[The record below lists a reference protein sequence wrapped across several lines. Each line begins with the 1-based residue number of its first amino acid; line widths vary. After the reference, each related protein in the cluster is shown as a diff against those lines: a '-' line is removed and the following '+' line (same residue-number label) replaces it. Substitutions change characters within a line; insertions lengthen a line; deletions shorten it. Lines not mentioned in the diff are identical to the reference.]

1 MIRSGSTILV
11 LAPHTDDGEIGCGAT
26 LSKLL
31 DLNCKIY
38 YLAFCTCDSNLPDG
52 FPNGTLEAELREA
65 TKVLSIPKENV
76 IVKDFQVRC
85 LSYERQ
91 AVLDILVALNKEI
104 SPDVVFAPTLEDLH
118 QDHSTVTQEAIRA
131 FKTKTL
137 LCYEMPWNN
146 FSFEIGINSDKFPE
160 ISGERK
166 FSPMDRSLR
175 RELKSAFG
183 NNNYWFNTSK
193 FKNAVEIKIKSKKEI
208 IEFLV
213 PKEMVSTSSV
223 RLFVLWTTLPS
234 IVLIIIA
241 LIFLKNQTRP
251 LVKLAKAAE
260 KFGKGDY
267 INDFIPSGAQEIRKA
282 SYEFDR
288 MAKRINRHLNQR
300 AEMLSGISHDLRT
313 PLTRLKLQL
322 AMLKQKE
329 ISEKMSKDIDEMEK
343 MLNDYLQFAKTQT
356 QESTEKINLNNLL
369 RSISKGFESNKISL
383 DEDESKIFLNG
394 RPSAL
399 KRSFE
404 NVIQNGLTY
413 GSNVKIKV
421 QKGNKRALVTIE
433 DDGPGIPE
441 DQYKNVFKP
450 FFRLDKSRSLNQ
462 SGVGL
467 GLAIVEDIINS
478 HGGNIQLGKSKYGGL
493 QVKISLPF

>member
-1 MIRSGSTILV
+1 MFSGLNRFLKFIL
-11 LAPHTDDGEIGCGAT
+11 
-26 LSKLL
+26 
-31 DLNCKIY
+31 
-38 YLAFCTCDSNLPDG
+38 
-52 FPNGTLEAELREA
+52 
-65 TKVLSIPKENV
+65 PKRLFYRALI
-76 IVKDFQVRC
+76 IV
-85 LSYERQ
+85 
-91 AVLDILVALNKEI
+91 A
-104 SPDVVFAPTLEDLH
+104 APTIILQLIITIVFYDSIWIKANKNITRSLVD
-118 QDHSTVTQEAIRA
+118 QLKTIQEVYQNDRGNLD
-131 FKTKTL
+131 FFTDSYK
-137 LCYEMPWNN
+137 NN
-146 FSFEIGINSDKFPE
+146 FNFEIGINKNAFPAY
-160 ISGERK
+160 SGERK

-193 FKNAVEIKIKSKKEI
+193 FKNAVEIKIKSNNEV
-208 IEFLV
+208 IEFLI
-213 PKEMVSTSSV
+213 PKEMISTSSV

-234 IVLIIIA
+234 ILLIVVA
-241 LIFLKNQTRP
+241 LIFLKNQTKP

-260 KFGKGDY
+260 RFGKGDY
-267 INDFIPSGAQEIRKA
+267 VNDFRASGSLEIRKA
-282 SYEFDR
+282 AFEFDR

-322 AMLKQKE
+322 AMLKQKDL
-329 ISEKMSKDIDEMEK
+329 SEKMSKDIDEMEK
-343 MLNDYLQFAKTQT
+343 MLNTYLQFAKTQV
-356 QESTEKINLNNLL
+356 QEDTSRIDLVRLFSSIKNEFNNERLT
-369 RSISKGFESNKISL
+369 IYNKGRIEL
-383 DEDESKIFLNG
+383 EG

-404 NVIQNGLTY
+404 NIIQNGLTY
-413 GSNVKIKV
+413 GEKV
-421 QKGNKRALVTIE
+421 SVNIQKRTNRVLIMIE

-467 GLAIVEDIINS
+467 GLAIVEDIVNS
-478 HGGNIQLGKSKYGGL
+478 HGGNIQLGKSKFNGL

>member
-1 MIRSGSTILV
+1 MFSGFNKILKIILPKRLFYRALIIVAAPTILLQLIITIV
-11 LAPHTDDGEIGCGAT
+11 F
-26 LSKLL
+26 
-31 DLNCKIY
+31 Y
-38 YLAFCTCDSNLPDG
+38 DSIWIKANK
-52 FPNGTLEAELREA
+52 NTTR
-65 TKVLSIPKENV
+65 S
-76 IVKDFQVRC
+76 
-85 LSYERQ
+85 
-91 AVLDILVALNKEI
+91 LVAQLKTIEEI
-104 SPDVVFAPTLEDLH
+104 YKNDKKNLDFFTDSY
-118 QDHSTVTQEAIRA
+118 
-131 FKTKTL
+131 K
-137 LCYEMPWNN
+137 NN
-146 FSFEIGINSDKFPE
+146 FNFEIGINQNEFPQ

-175 RELKSAFG
+175 RELKSVFG
-183 NNNYWFNTSK
+183 NNNYWFSTSK
-193 FKNAVEIKIKSKKEI
+193 FKKAVEIKIKSEKDV

-234 IVLIIIA
+234 IVLIVIA

-260 KFGKGDY
+260 RFGKGDY
-267 INDFIPSGAQEIRKA
+267 VNDFRPSGAQEIRKA
-282 SYEFDR
+282 AYEFDR

-300 AEMLSGISHDLRT
+300 SEMLSGISHDLRT

-322 AMLKQKE
+322 AMLTQKDL
-329 ISEKMSKDIDEMEK
+329 SKKMSKDIDEMEK
-343 MLNDYLQFAKTQT
+343 MLNDYLQFAKTQA
-356 QESTEKINLNNLL
+356 QETTIDINLNSLFDEIYKNFNNDNLRINNSEIIIL
-369 RSISKGFESNKISL
+369 K
-383 DEDESKIFLNG
+383 G
-394 RPSAL
+394 RPVAL

-413 GSNVKIKV
+413 GKKVFVNLQKFSN
-421 QKGNKRALVTIE
+421 RAMIIID

-441 DQYKNVFKP
+441 DQFKNVFKP
-450 FFRLDKSRSLNQ
+450 FFRLDKSRSLNK

-478 HGGNIQLGKSKYGGL
+478 HGGNIQLGKSQFSGL

>member
-1 MIRSGSTILV
+1 MFSGLNSFIKYILPKRLFYRALIIVAAPTIILQIIITIVFYDSIWIKANKNITRS
-11 LAPHTDDGEIGCGAT
+11 
-26 LSKLL
+26 
-31 DLNCKIY
+31 
-38 YLAFCTCDSNLPDG
+38 
-52 FPNGTLEAELREA
+52 
-65 TKVLSIPKENV
+65 
-76 IVKDFQVRC
+76 
-85 LSYERQ
+85 
-91 AVLDILVALNKEI
+91 LVAQLK
-104 SPDVVFAPTLEDLH
+104 
-118 QDHSTVTQEAIRA
+118 AIEEVYQND
-131 FKTKTL
+131 KTNLDFLTDSYK
-137 LCYEMPWNN
+137 NN
-146 FSFEIGINSDKFPE
+146 FNFEIGINQEIFPSN
-160 ISGERK
+160 SGERR

-175 RELKSAFG
+175 RELKSTFG
-183 NNNYWFNTSK
+183 NSNYWFNTSK
-193 FKNAVEIKIKSKKEI
+193 FKNAVEIKIRSNNEVL
-208 IEFLV
+208 EFLV
-213 PKEMVSTSSV
+213 PKEMVSASSV

-234 IVLIIIA
+234 LVLIIIA
-241 LIFLKNQTRP
+241 LIFLKNQTKP

-260 KFGKGDY
+260 RFGKGDY
-267 INDFIPSGAQEIRKA
+267 VNDFRASGSQEIRKA
-282 SYEFDR
+282 AFEFDR

-356 QESTEKINLNNLL
+356 QEHTVLINLNNLL
-369 RSISKGFESNKISL
+369 KSIKISFNN
-383 DEDESKIFLNG
+383 SNFFLNDNATTVELKG
-394 RPSAL
+394 RPTAL

-404 NVIQNGLTY
+404 NIIQNGLSY
-413 GSNVKIKV
+413 GEKV
-421 QKGNKRALVTIE
+421 YLNIQKGNKRVTIIIE

-467 GLAIVEDIINS
+467 GLAIVEDIVNS
-478 HGGNIQLGKSKYGGL
+478 HGGNIQLGKSKYNGL

>member
-1 MIRSGSTILV
+1 MFSGLNNFIKYILPKRLFYRALIIVAAPTIILQFIIAIVFYDSIWIKANKNITRS
-11 LAPHTDDGEIGCGAT
+11 
-26 LSKLL
+26 
-31 DLNCKIY
+31 
-38 YLAFCTCDSNLPDG
+38 
-52 FPNGTLEAELREA
+52 
-65 TKVLSIPKENV
+65 
-76 IVKDFQVRC
+76 
-85 LSYERQ
+85 
-91 AVLDILVALNKEI
+91 LVAQL
-104 SPDVVFAPTLEDLH
+104 
-118 QDHSTVTQEAIRA
+118 
-131 FKTKTL
+131 KTIEEVYQNDKTNL
-137 LCYEMPWNN
+137 DFFTDSYKNN
-146 FSFEIGINSDKFPE
+146 FNFEIGINQEIFPQN
-160 ISGERK
+160 SGERK

-175 RELKSAFG
+175 RELKSIFG
-183 NNNYWFNTSK
+183 NNNYSFNTHK
-193 FKNAVEIKIKSKKEI
+193 FKNAVEIKIRSGNEV

-213 PKEMVSTSSV
+213 PKELVSASSV

-234 IVLIIIA
+234 LVLIIIA
-241 LIFLKNQTRP
+241 LIFLKNQTKP

-260 KFGKGDY
+260 RFGKGDY
-267 INDFIPSGAQEIRKA
+267 VNDFRASGSQEIRKA
-282 SYEFDR
+282 AFEFDR

-356 QESTEKINLNNLL
+356 QENTVLINLNNLL
-369 RSISKGFESNKISL
+369 NSIKNTFNNSNLFYNNDI
-383 DEDESKIFLNG
+383 DIIELNG
-394 RPSAL
+394 RPTAL
-399 KRSFE
+399 RRSFE
-404 NVIQNGLTY
+404 NIIQNGLSY
-413 GSNVKIKV
+413 GKKVYLNV
-421 QKGNKRALVTIE
+421 QKGNKRVTVIIE

-478 HGGNIQLGKSKYGGL
+478 HGGNIQLGKSKYNGL
-493 QVKISLPF
+493 QVKIFLPF